1 MTGGPSGRA
10 EMRLRLV
17 KYVDIRRHPPATGA
31 GPSSQELLIVH
42 DRRQLVEDRIT
53 RVLSE
58 RIRPVVHRAVA
69 PLRVEAW
76 HVDGGQ
82 GEPVAVA
89 QALAAPYEP
98 FAVGEAWG
106 PAWGTTWFHLT
117 GTVPPTDPAGP
128 HEVVIDLGWAAHSSG
143 FQAEGLAY
151 RPDGSV
157 VKGLNPM
164 NGWLPVEPGTQ
175 IDLYV
180 EAAANPLLL
189 QPHPFLPTGLG
200 EKSTAGDG
208 PLYRLARAEVCVRDT
223 TVWELAADI
232 DVLDGLMRELPVD
245 DGWRAELLLGLER
258 ALDRLDLGDVSGT
271 ARSVRAEL
279 APLLAR
285 PGHPTAHRISAVG
298 HAHIDSAW
306 LWPVRET
313 VRKVART
320 VANVTQLLDEQP
332 ELVYAM
338 SSAQQYEWLEEHR
351 PEVFERLAA
360 HVAAGRFV
368 PTGGMWVESDTNMV
382 GGEAMA
388 RQFLLGQRY
397 FRERFGIT
405 CREVWLP
412 DSFGYSAA
420 LPQIVRQAGCTHFL
434 TQKISWNQQNVFPH
448 HTFHWEGIDGTRV
461 FTHFPPVDTY
471 TAELT
476 GRELAHAARN
486 FRDKGPTNVSLVP
499 FGYGDGGGG
508 PTREMLQRA
517 ARTGDLAG
525 SPRVTIEEPA
535 RFFASAE
542 ADYPDAPVWVGE
554 LYLEIHR
561 GTYTSQAST
570 KEGNRRCEHLLREAE
585 LWASTA
591 AVRGLA
597 DYPAEQLTR
606 LWKVVLLQQF
616 HDILPGSSIAWV
628 HREAADNYAAVEA
641 ELESLIAGRLRL
653 LAGSGETEIVV
664 NATPFEVDA
673 VPALGGSALSPP
685 GAPVQVDRAGADI
698 VLTSDRLKVTI
709 DGHGLVTGMVDL
721 STGRDVIPA
730 GERANLLQL
739 HQDFP
744 NKWDAWDLDEFYR
757 NTVRDLDDVADLQ
770 VDVGDDGAAVVTVRR
785 VFGGSSAIQTMTLR
799 PGARQVD
806 CSVDVDWHEQES
818 VLKVALPVDVH
829 ATDAAYETQFGHLR
843 RPTHTNTS
851 WDAARFEVCAH
862 RFVHLS
868 EPGFGAAVVNSATYG
883 HEVTRHASTGGG
895 TFSTVRLSLL
905 RAPRFPDPETDQ
917 GRHVRHYALVVAPD
931 VTDAVR
937 AGYRINLPQRRLTGG
952 PIEPL
957 LQVSGA
963 SAAVEAVKLAEDG
976 SGDVIVRLYEP
987 AGARTRVTLEPS
999 FPVREVVQVDLL
1011 EDPMEPDGLE
1021 VGDAPIAIRLRPFQ
1035 LLSLR
1040 LCR

>member
-1 MTGGPSGRA
+1 M
-10 EMRLRLV
+10 
-17 KYVDIRRHPPATGA
+17 
-31 GPSSQELLIVH
+31 H
-42 DRRQLVEDRIT
+42 DRRRLIEDRVT
-53 RVLSE
+53 RVLTE
-58 RIRPVVHRAVA
+58 RIRPAVHRAVA
-69 PLRVEAW
+69 PLQVEVW
-76 HVDGGQ
+76 HVDGGR
-82 GEPVAVA
+82 GEPVPSARA
-89 QALAAPYEP
+89 IGASYEP
-98 FAVGEAWG
+98 GTVGMPWG

-117 GTVPPTDPAGP
+117 GTVPTADDAGP
-128 HEVVIDLGWAAHSSG
+128 HEVVVDLGWSPHSPG

-164 NGWLPVEPGTQ
+164 NGWIPVESGGDV
-175 IDLYV
+175 DLYV
-180 EAAANPLLL
+180 EAAANPLVL

-200 EKSTAGDG
+200 EKSTAGDQ
-208 PLYRLARAEVCVRDT
+208 PLYRLARAEICVRDT
-223 TVWELAADI
+223 QVWELAADL
-232 DVLDGLMRELPVD
+232 DVLDGLMRELPAD

-258 ALDRLDLGDVSGT
+258 ALDRLDLADVSGT
-271 ARSVRAEL
+271 ASGARVEL
-279 APLLAR
+279 AALLAR
-285 PGHPTAHRISAVG
+285 RGSDTAHRISAIG

-320 VANVTQLLDEQP
+320 VSNVAQLLDEHPQ
-332 ELVYAM
+332 LVYAM

-351 PEVFERLAA
+351 PEVFERLAG

-368 PTGGMWVESDTNMV
+368 PTGGMWVESDTNLV

-397 FRERFGIT
+397 FREKFGIT

-448 HTFHWEGIDGTRV
+448 HTFRWEGIDGTRV

-476 GRELAHAARN
+476 GRELAHAASN
-486 FRDKGPTNVSLVP
+486 FRDKGATNRSLVP

-517 ARTGDLAG
+517 VRTTDLAG
-525 SPRVTIEEPA
+525 SPRVAIETPA
-535 RFFASAE
+535 EFFAAAE
-542 ADYPDAPVWVGE
+542 KDYPDAPVWVGE
-554 LYLEIHR
+554 LYLEMHR
-561 GTYTSQAST
+561 GTYTSQART

-585 LWASTA
+585 LWATTA

-597 DYPAEQLTR
+597 EYPAEQLTR

-628 HREAADNYAAVEA
+628 HREAAENYTAVEA
-641 ELESLIAGRLRL
+641 ELEELITDRLAL
-653 LAGSGETEIVV
+653 LAGSGETEIAV
-664 NATPFEVDA
+664 NATPFDDGEL
-673 VPALGGSALSPP
+673 PALGAGRLVTAAPP
-685 GAPVQVDRAGADI
+685 VRVERLDGEV
-698 VLTSDRLKVTI
+698 VLTNEVLRVTL
-709 DGHGLVTGMVDL
+709 DAHGLVSSMIDL
-721 STGRDVIPA
+721 SSGRDVIPA
-730 GERANLLQL
+730 GERGNLLQL

-757 NTVRDLDDVADLQ
+757 NTVRDLDQLEDLQ
-770 VDVGDDGAAVVTVRR
+770 VDVRDDGVAVVVVRR
-785 VFGGSSAIQTMTLR
+785 DFGASSAIQTMTLR
-799 PGARQVD
+799 PGARQLD
-806 CSVDVDWHEQES
+806 CTVDVDWHEPET

-862 RFVHLS
+862 RFVHVA
-868 EPGFGAAVVNSATYG
+868 EPGFGVAVVNSATYG
-883 HEVTRHASTGGG
+883 HEVARHEATQGG

-917 GRHVRHYALVVAPD
+917 GRHERHYALVVAPE
-931 VTDAVR
+931 VTDAVA
-937 AGYRINLPQRRLTGG
+937 AGYRINLPQRHVTGA

-957 LQVSGA
+957 LRLTGGI
-963 SAAVEAVKLAEDG
+963 AAVEAIKLAEDG

-987 AGARTRVTLEPS
+987 RGARTEVTLEPA
-999 FPVREVVQVDLL
+999 FEHRGAAQVDLL
-1011 EDPMEPDGLE
+1011 EDPVAPDGL
-1021 VGDAPIAIRLRPFQ
+1021 VTASGRITVSLRPFQ
-1035 LLSLR
+1035 IATVRFRSQ
-1040 LCR
+1040 

>member
-1 MTGGPSGRA
+1 M
-10 EMRLRLV
+10 
-17 KYVDIRRHPPATGA
+17 
-31 GPSSQELLIVH
+31 H
-42 DRRQLVEDRIT
+42 DRRSLIEDRIT
-53 RVLSE
+53 RVLTE
-58 RIRPVVHRAVA
+58 RLRPAVHRPVADLTVG
-69 PLRVEAW
+69 AW
-76 HVDGGQ
+76 HVGGGR
-82 GEPVAVA
+82 GEPVAPA
-89 QALAAPYEP
+89 QALRAHYEAFP
-98 FAVGEAWG
+98 IGAAWG

-117 GTVPPTDPAGP
+117 GTVPPADDAGP
-128 HEVVIDLGWAAHSSG
+128 HEVVVDLGWAPHSSG

-157 VKGLNPM
+157 VKGVNPM
-164 NGWLPVEPGTQ
+164 NGWIPVEPGNT

-189 QPHPFLPTGLG
+189 QAHPFLPTELG
-200 EKSTAGDG
+200 EKSSAGDR
-208 PLYRLARAEVCVRDT
+208 PLYRLARAQLCVRDT
-223 TVWELAADI
+223 AVWELVADL
-232 DVLDGLMRELPVD
+232 DVLDGLMRELPAE
-245 DGWRAELLLGLER
+245 DGRRTELLLGMGR
-258 ALDRLDLGDVSGT
+258 ALDRLDLADVSGT
-271 ARSVRAEL
+271 AGAAATEL

-285 PGHPTAHRISAVG
+285 RAGGTGHRISAVG

-320 VANVTQLLDEQP
+320 VANVTHLLDEHPQ
-332 ELVYAM
+332 LVYAM

-351 PEVFERLAA
+351 PEVFERLAQ

-382 GGEAMA
+382 GGEAMV

-397 FRERFGIT
+397 FREKFGIT

-434 TQKISWNQQNVFPH
+434 TQKISWNQQNAFPH
-448 HTFHWEGIDGTRV
+448 HTFRWEGIDGTRV

-476 GRELAHAARN
+476 GRELAHAATN
-486 FRDKGPTNVSLVP
+486 FRDKGATDASLVP

-525 SPRVTIEEPA
+525 SPRVTIEAPA
-535 RFFASAE
+535 DFFARAE

-554 LYLEIHR
+554 LYLELHR
-561 GTYTSQAST
+561 GTYTSQART

-585 LWASTA
+585 LWATTA

-597 DYPAEQLTR
+597 DYPVEQLGR
-606 LWKVVLLQQF
+606 LWKLVLLQQF

-628 HREAADNYAAVEA
+628 HREAADNYAAAEA
-641 ELESLIAGRLRL
+641 ELEELITGRLAL
-653 LAGSGETEIVV
+653 LAGHGDGEIVV
-664 NATPFEVDA
+664 NATPFEVSGVPPLGA
-673 VPALGGSALSPP
+673 ATVPAAGTAVGTA
-685 GAPVQVDRAGADI
+685 ADRAVRVERAGGTL
-698 VLTSDRLKVTI
+698 VLTSDVLQVTI
-709 DGHGLVTGMVDL
+709 DDRGLVTALVDL
-721 STGRDVIPA
+721 AGGRDVIPEGTA
-730 GERANLLQL
+730 ANLLQL

-757 NTVRDLDDVADLQ
+757 NTVRDLTDVDDLQ
-770 VDVGDDGAAVVTVRR
+770 VAVDADGAAVVTVRR
-785 VFGGSSAIQTMTLR
+785 VFGASTATQTMTLR
-799 PGARQVD
+799 PGARQLD
-806 CSVDVDWHEQES
+806 CAIEVEWHERET

-829 ATDAAYETQFGHLR
+829 ATEAAYETQFGHLR

-862 RFVHLS
+862 RFVHLA
-868 EPGFGAAVVNSATYG
+868 EPGFGVAVVNSATYG
-883 HEVTRHASTGGG
+883 HEVTRHESPGGG

-905 RAPRFPDPETDQ
+905 RAPRFPDPQTDQ
-917 GRHVRHYALVVAPD
+917 GRHRRRYALVVAPD
-931 VTDAVR
+931 VLDAVR
-937 AGYRINLPQRRLTGG
+937 AGYRINLPERRITGA
-952 PIEPL
+952 PVEPL
-957 LQVSGA
+957 VLLGGGT
-963 SAAVEAVKLAEDG
+963 AAVEAVKPAEDG

-987 AGARTRVTLEPS
+987 RGARTAVTIRPT
-999 FPVREVVQVDLL
+999 FAVREVVQVDLL
-1011 EDPMEPDGLE
+1011 EDQVEPDGLDTRDGSIT
-1021 VGDAPIAIRLRPFQ
+1021 VRLRPFQ

-1040 LCR
+1040 LRR

>member
-1 MTGGPSGRA
+1 M
-10 EMRLRLV
+10 
-17 KYVDIRRHPPATGA
+17 
-31 GPSSQELLIVH
+31 H
-42 DRRQLVEDRIT
+42 DRRRLIEDRIT
-53 RVLSE
+53 RVLTE
-58 RIRPVVHRAVA
+58 RIRPAVHRPVA
-69 PLRVEAW
+69 PLQVEVR
-76 HVDGGQ
+76 HVGGGQ
-82 GEPVAVA
+82 GEPVPPVEAIGA
-89 QALAAPYEP
+89 SYEP
-98 FAVGEAWG
+98 GAVGQPWG

-117 GTVPPTDPAGP
+117 GAVPPAADDGP
-128 HEVVIDLGWAAHSSG
+128 HEVVIDLGWSPHSPG

-164 NGWLPVEPGTQ
+164 NGWIPVEPGTEV
-175 IDLYV
+175 DLYV
-180 EAAANPLLL
+180 EAAANPLVL

-200 EKSTAGDG
+200 EKATAGDR
-208 PLYRLARAEVCVRDT
+208 PLYRLARAEICVRDT
-223 TVWELAADI
+223 QVWELAADL
-232 DVLDGLMRELPVD
+232 DVLDGLMRELPAD
-245 DGWRAELLLGLER
+245 DGWRAELLLGIER
-258 ALDRLDLGDVSGT
+258 ALDRLDLGDVSAT
-271 ARSVRAEL
+271 ASDARAEL
-279 APLLAR
+279 AALLAR
-285 PGHPTAHRISAVG
+285 RGADTAHRVSAVG

-320 VANVTQLLDEQP
+320 VANVTQLLDDHP
-332 ELVYAM
+332 GLIYAM
-338 SSAQQYEWLEEHR
+338 SSAQQYEWLEKHR
-351 PEVFERLAA
+351 PEVFERLKQ
-360 HVAAGRFV
+360 HVATGRFV

-397 FRERFGIT
+397 FREKFGVT

-448 HTFHWEGIDGTRV
+448 HTFRWEGIDGTRV

-476 GRELAHAARN
+476 GRELAHAASN
-486 FRDKGPTNVSLVP
+486 FRDKGATNRSLVP

-517 ARTGDLAG
+517 ARTADLAG
-525 SPRVTIEEPA
+525 SPRVTIESPA
-535 RFFASAE
+535 QFFAAAE

-554 LYLEIHR
+554 LYLELHR
-561 GTYTSQAST
+561 GTYTSQART

-585 LWASTA
+585 LWATTA

-597 DYPAEQLTR
+597 DYPADQLTR

-628 HREAADNYAAVEA
+628 HREAAENYAAVEA
-641 ELESLIAGRLRL
+641 ELEELITARLRL
-653 LAGSGETEIVV
+653 LAGSGDAEIAV
-664 NATPFEVDA
+664 NATPFDDDSLPSLGAGPVAPAGPA
-673 VPALGGSALSPP
+673 VVVERRNGGVL
-685 GAPVQVDRAGADI
+685 
-698 VLTSDRLKVTI
+698 LTSEVLQVTL
-709 DGHGLVTGMVDL
+709 DGHGLVVSMVDL
-721 STGRDVIPA
+721 SSGRDVIPT

-770 VDVGDDGAAVVTVRR
+770 VDVRDDGAAVVTVTRG
-785 VFGGSSAIQTMTLR
+785 FGGSSAIQTMTLR
-799 PGARQVD
+799 PGARQLD
-806 CSVDVDWHEQES
+806 CAVDVDWHERET
-818 VLKVALPVDVH
+818 VLKVALPIDVH

-862 RFVHLS
+862 RFVHVA
-868 EPGFGAAVVNSATYG
+868 EPGFGVAVANSATYG
-883 HEVTRHASTGGG
+883 HEVTRHEASRGG

-917 GRHVRHYALVVAPD
+917 GRHHRRYALVVAPE

-937 AGYRINLPQRRLTGG
+937 AGYRINLPHRRLTGA

-957 LQVSGA
+957 LQVSGGG
-963 SAAVEAVKLAEDG
+963 AVIEAVKLAEDG

-987 AGARTRVTLEPS
+987 AGARTRVTLEPT
-999 FPVREVVQVDLL
+999 FPVREVTQVDLL

-1021 VGDAPIAIRLRPFQ
+1021 AADGSITLRLRPFQ
-1035 LLSLR
+1035 LATLR
-1040 LCR
+1040 LRR